1 MRTVPIE
8 VPNLLIERDP
18 EVAAAVGKE
27 MERQQFSI
35 VLIASENFPSK
46 PILEATG
53 TVLTNKYAEGYP
65 NRRYYGGCEFVDM
78 AENIAIQRA
87 KKLFGSEHANVQPH
101 SGTQANMAA
110 LSALLKPGETLMGMR
125 LDQGGHLS
133 HGSPVNFSGGLYN
146 VVSYG
151 VSKETELID
160 FDEVQKVAKENRPK
174 VIICGFTA
182 YSRTVDFP
190 RFRKIAD
197 EVGATLLADIAHISG
212 LIAGGEHPSP
222 VNHAHVVTSTSHKT
236 LRGPRGAFILS
247 DGSLGRDIDRGV
259 FPRTQ
264 GGPFMHVIAGKAICF
279 GEALRPEFSVYAH
292 QVVENSQ
299 TLAGVLSKG
308 GMRLISGGTDTHM
321 FLVDLTPLNLSGLEA
336 EQALERVNIF
346 VNRNNIPYDP
356 APPRVG
362 SGLRIGTAA
371 MTSRGMGSQQMEKI
385 GSLILQTLENIG
397 DSDQAQRIRQEV
409 AELTTKFYVPGLSS
423 EMGYPFK

>member
-46 PILEATG
+46 PVLEATG

-78 AENIAIQRA
+78 AENIAIERA

-110 LSALLKPGETLMGMR
+110 LSALMKPGETLMGMR

-151 VSKETELID
+151 VNKDTELID
-160 FDEVQKVAKENRPK
+160 FDEVQTVAKESRPK

-190 RFRKIAD
+190 RFRQIAD

-212 LIAGGEHPSP
+212 LVAGGEHPSP
-222 VNHAHVVTSTSHKT
+222 VNYAHVVTSTSHKT

-279 GEALRPEFSVYAH
+279 GEALKPEFSEYAR
-292 QVVENSQ
+292 QVVENSR
-299 TLAGVLSKG
+299 TLAEVLSNG
-308 GMRLISGGTDTHM
+308 GMRLVSGGTDTHM
-321 FLVDLTPLNLSGLEA
+321 FLVDLTPLKLSGLEA

-371 MTSRGMGSQQMEKI
+371 MTSRGMGSQQMEQI
-385 GSLILQTLENIG
+385 GSLILRTLENIG
-397 DSDQAQRIRQEV
+397 DSDQAQSIRQEV

>member
-46 PILEATG
+46 PVLEATG

-78 AENIAIQRA
+78 AENIAIERA

-110 LSALLKPGETLMGMR
+110 LSALMKPGETLMGMR

-151 VSKETELID
+151 VNKDTELID
-160 FDEVQKVAKENRPK
+160 FDEVQTVAKESRPK

-190 RFRKIAD
+190 RFRQIAD

-212 LIAGGEHPSP
+212 LVAGGEHPSP
-222 VNHAHVVTSTSHKT
+222 VNYAHVVTSTSHKT

-279 GEALRPEFSVYAH
+279 GEALKPEFSEYAR
-292 QVVENSQ
+292 QVVENSRA
-299 TLAGVLSKG
+299 LAEVLSNG
-308 GMRLISGGTDTHM
+308 GMRLVSGGTDTHM
-321 FLVDLTPLNLSGLEA
+321 FLVDLTPLKLSGLEA

-371 MTSRGMGSQQMEKI
+371 MTSRGMGSQQMEQI
-385 GSLILQTLENIG
+385 GSLILRTLENIG
-397 DSDQAQRIRQEV
+397 DSDQAQSIRQEV

>member
-27 MERQQFSI
+27 MYRQQFSI

-78 AENIAIQRA
+78 AENIAIERA

-160 FDEVQKVAKENRPK
+160 FDDVEKLAKENRPK

-197 EVGATLLADIAHISG
+197 EVGATLLAS
-212 LIAGGEHPSP
+212 
-222 VNHAHVVTSTSHKT
+222 
-236 LRGPRGAFILS
+236 IL
-247 DGSLGRDIDRGV
+247 
-259 FPRTQ
+259 
-264 GGPFMHVIAGKAICF
+264 AI
-279 GEALRPEFSVYAH
+279 
-292 QVVENSQ
+292 N
-299 TLAGVLSKG
+299 
-308 GMRLISGGTDTHM
+308 D
-321 FLVDLTPLNLSGLEA
+321 
-336 EQALERVNIF
+336 
-346 VNRNNIPYDP
+346 
-356 APPRVG
+356 
-362 SGLRIGTAA
+362 
-371 MTSRGMGSQQMEKI
+371 
-385 GSLILQTLENIG
+385 
-397 DSDQAQRIRQEV
+397 
-409 AELTTKFYVPGLSS
+409 
-423 EMGYPFK
+423 

>member
-8 VPNLLIERDP
+8 IPNLLIERDP

-78 AENIAIQRA
+78 AENIAIERA

-212 LIAGGEHPSP
+212 LVAGGEHPSP
-222 VNHAHVVTSTSHKT
+222 VTHAHVVTSTSHKT

-346 VNRNNIPYDP
+346 VNRNNIPYDEINIALDEGKREEMLNKSNGRRTIP
-356 APPRVG
+356 QIFFNELHIG
-362 SGLRIGTAA
+362 GYEELRDL
-371 MTSRGMGSQQMEKI
+371 EKK
-385 GSLILQTLENIG
+385 GKLLSL
-397 DSDQAQRIRQEV
+397 V
-409 AELTTKFYVPGLSS
+409 K
-423 EMGYPFK
+423 